1 MDDLSIPDASLTRNP
16 APFVVGMSR
25 SGTTLLRLML
35 DAHPELAIPPE
46 THFIPV
52 VAKACQTA
60 RDPRA
65 AFLHGLTS
73 THTWSDFHIAADV
86 LETRIANI
94 EPFNMSDALRALYGL
109 YAEGFGKPRWG
120 DKTNHLWNLTVIQ
133 DLLPEARFIHIVR
146 DGRDVALSIKDL
158 WWGPNSVAEA
168 AQYWKS
174 GIQKAR
180 SQVVGLHHYREIRF
194 EDLVLDT
201 ERHLRQLC
209 DFIELAWHPAMLEY
223 HRNAEDR
230 LMELTSFLD
239 PKTQKVV
246 TVEERRSTHTYVKL
260 PPDASRTH
268 RWRREMTAT
277 EREEFAAIAGQMLDE
292 FDYDQE

>member
-1 MDDLSIPDASLTRNP
+1 MRTPNWRFRRRLILSPWWR
-16 APFVVGMSR
+16 
-25 SGTTLLRLML
+25 RL
-35 DAHPELAIPPE
+35 
-46 THFIPV
+46 
-52 VAKACQTA
+52 AKPHVIRA
-60 RDPRA
+60 RHSW
-65 AFLHGLTS
+65 HGLTS
-73 THTWSDFHIAADV
+73 TPTWSDFHIAADV

-158 WWGPNSVAEA
+158 WWGPSSVAEA

-201 ERHLRQLC
+201 ERHLRQAL
-209 DFIELAWHPAMLEY
+209 
-223 HRNAEDR
+223 
-230 LMELTSFLD
+230 
-239 PKTQKVV
+239 
-246 TVEERRSTHTYVKL
+246 
-260 PPDASRTH
+260 
-268 RWRREMTAT
+268 
-277 EREEFAAIAGQMLDE
+277 
-292 FDYDQE
+292 